1 MLPRRSITAL
11 PMAALLGAAA
21 LSAPRGA
28 LALAAQPAPL
38 PRPET
43 LILGYQKVGHLAP
56 FALVEADLA
65 PLGVTLRMVEF
76 ARYADARTALISGSL
91 DLATVGPAD
100 LAIALAQGAT
110 DIVGLT
116 GVGSSE
122 KYVIGR
128 TGVTLDGWNDIRG
141 KKIAIAPGSAV
152 WFQFAATLTEKGIPY
167 NSFTAINIQGG
178 GANFNQAL
186 KRGEVD
192 AIVTWEPFE
201 SVPVIEG
208 YGFFARNLEYSR
220 SRAVGAELGMLV
232 ATQTAARAKKE
243 AVDRFIWAYM
253 KAQRTLAG
261 DPARFAEAY
270 SRFTGLDLAVAREA
284 AKPITLGGVVTPEQI
299 AAQARAFHQL
309 GVVPR
314 DVSADIPKHW
324 DASFVARANGA

>member
-1 MLPRRSITAL
+1 MLSRRSIAALCGIAAL
-11 PMAALLGAAA
+11 PAARRAA
-21 LSAPRGA
+21 
-28 LALAAQPAPL
+28 ALAAQPAPL
-38 PRPET
+38 AKPET
-43 LILGYQKVGHLAP
+43 LTLGYQKVGHLAP

-116 GVGSSE
+116 GVGSSA

-128 TGVTLDGWNDIRG
+128 TGVTLNSWEDLRG
-141 KKIAIAPGSAV
+141 KKLAIAPGSAV
-152 WFQFAATLTEKGIPY
+152 WFQFAATLTENNIPY
-167 NSFTAINIQGG
+167 NSFTAVNIQGG
-178 GANFNQAL
+178 GANFDQAL

-201 SVPVIEG
+201 SIPVVEG

-232 ATQTAARAKKE
+232 ATQTAAKGKKD
-243 AVDRFIWAYM
+243 AIDRFIWAYA
-253 KAQRTLAG
+253 KAQAALIA
-261 DPARFAEAY
+261 DPDRFAEAY
-270 SRFTGLDLAVAREA
+270 ARFTGLELPVAREA

-314 DVSADIPKHW
+314 DVSAQIPAHW
-324 DASFVARANGA
+324 DGSFVARANGA

>member
-1 MLPRRSITAL
+1 MLSRRSVT
-11 PMAALLGAAA
+11 ALLGASA
-21 LSAPRGA
+21 LSAPRLAAA
-28 LALAAQPAPL
+28 LAPRPAALA
-38 PRPET
+38 RPET
-43 LILGYQKVGHLAP
+43 LTLGYQKVGHLAP

-91 DLATVGPAD
+91 ELATVGPAD

-116 GVGSSE
+116 GVGSSA

-128 TGVTLDGWNDIRG
+128 AGVTLDRWEDLRG
-141 KKIAIAPGSAV
+141 KKLAIAPGSAV
-152 WFQFAATLTEKGIPY
+152 WFQFAATLTENNIPY
-167 NSFTAINIQGG
+167 NSFTAVNIQGG
-178 GANFNQAL
+178 GANFDQAL

-201 SVPVIEG
+201 SIPVIEG

-232 ATQTAARAKKE
+232 ATQTAARAKRD
-243 AVDRFIWAYM
+243 AVERFMWAYA
-253 KAQRTLAG
+253 KAQAALTAE
-261 DPARFAEAY
+261 PERFAEAY
-270 SRFTGLDLAVAREA
+270 ARFTGLELAVAREA

-314 DVSADIPKHW
+314 DVSGEIAAHW
-324 DASFVARANGA
+324 DGGFIARANGA